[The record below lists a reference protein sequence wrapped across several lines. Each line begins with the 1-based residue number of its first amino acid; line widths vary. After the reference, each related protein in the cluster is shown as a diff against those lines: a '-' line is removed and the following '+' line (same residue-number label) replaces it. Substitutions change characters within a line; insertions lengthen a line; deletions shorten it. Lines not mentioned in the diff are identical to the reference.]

1 MVCIHLALVR
11 QSWCRCFDE
20 FHRSRLLQNLVSQ
33 QTAGYAISVLF
44 ACCFT
49 QMCFAVTEAHTSH
62 GYKVF
67 PTHFSSYIAA
77 EQPFRHRKFDHG
89 GRSGRFKASNHQ
101 LGSAMKSNNEQFDL
115 RTVTRQNGFSSTI
128 AFGVPTFTPRLIVFQ
143 F

>member
-1 MVCIHLALVR
+1 MKCGFLNDSCTPIGCIFDYFTQPLTGFTHFVRRINLVHSTLR
-11 QSWCRCFDE
+11 SYVSIDFDGLHTPCLVSGN
-20 FHRSRLLQNLVSQ
+20 FGAGVSMSSIRSRLLQNLVSQ

-77 EQPFRHRKFDHG
+77 EQPFRHCKR
-89 GRSGRFKASNHQ
+89 
-101 LGSAMKSNNEQFDL
+101 
-115 RTVTRQNGFSSTI
+115 
-128 AFGVPTFTPRLIVFQ
+128 
-143 F
+143 